1 MKKILIFV
9 LTFLAIP
16 FSKLSAVGVI
26 PNPSRI
32 NSLEE
37 LINLLA
43 GLIRPVFLV
52 TFIAMLLYGAFMY
65 TTAGDSPDKVK
76 TARSIIIAAIIGF
89 AIAVFAPGIVSIV
102 SNFLGVSTSL

>member
-1 MKKILIFV
+1 MKKILVIVFS
-9 LTFLAIP
+9 LALVP
-16 FSKLSAVGVI
+16 LNKLHAVGVI

-37 LINLLA
+37 LINLFA

-89 AIAVFAPGIVSIV
+89 SIAVFAPGIVSIV